1 MTTQLSLA
9 ATQGDL
15 DLLLRMRIWS
25 SSFLDAGLVAYAIKN
40 IIEGVIKYATSKQ
53 DPDALD
59 EAYRIAQDI
68 EDPSLRLQMC
78 ERIAESFVKIGCDL
92 IQDLSITQTN
102 QVNTTILLKPFKRS
116 LQLLKAEVKK
126 PQISLKIAG
135 MIDIIL
141 FSSKKSTGRDYIL
154 PLALYSLEIE
164 KPLERN
170 AMMSRIIAKLSEDIV
185 YPDSADPYE
194 VLAYILQNCYR
205 LKSTPETIDLI
216 HRLLDLMHDPF
227 IRLRELCTLA
237 DSAFRINDLVLCQ
250 KILDEVYLALPSL
263 PAEYQKILILAD
275 LTTGFREIDM
285 EKSRLCLHEGLDIL
299 RFVEPD
305 RNTLVRRQLVSAI
318 VRTGTLL
325 PEKIRMDLILEIIE
339 KISDPIEYVTAL
351 ISAYSLER
359 EYRGENTLHHIS
371 EAIARIDSPYDRA
384 ILILKIVPLALQNGE
399 DDFALDLLDKAE
411 KLSKSINIQ
420 HVADSIRD
428 EIAGILV
435 DFSRRQGDSKY
446 LKKSAEIIAL
456 IEDDYLRQYRLAQI
470 GFEDALENSV
480 PHTKIMSIL
489 TRINNGG
496 APGQIMTLEQ
506 TVRSITDRGKRALI
520 YCRLSILS
528 RDKADLKTAKRML
541 NNAIKESDI
550 IRPLS
555 KRAYIRCDI
564 AIKMYTAGYESVAQ
578 DILDDAIDAA
588 TNIRQSILRD
598 EVFNELRLAM
608 RVMQGGGQE

>member
-1 MTTQLSLA
+1 
-9 ATQGDL
+9 
-15 DLLLRMRIWS
+15 
-25 SSFLDAGLVAYAIKN
+25 
-40 IIEGVIKYATSKQ
+40 
-53 DPDALD
+53 
-59 EAYRIAQDI
+59 
-68 EDPSLRLQMC
+68 
-78 ERIAESFVKIGCDL
+78 
-92 IQDLSITQTN
+92 
-102 QVNTTILLKPFKRS
+102 
-116 LQLLKAEVKK
+116 
-126 PQISLKIAG
+126 
-135 MIDIIL
+135 
-141 FSSKKSTGRDYIL
+141 
-154 PLALYSLEIE
+154 
-164 KPLERN
+164 
-170 AMMSRIIAKLSEDIV
+170 
-185 YPDSADPYE
+185 
-194 VLAYILQNCYR
+194 
-205 LKSTPETIDLI
+205 
-216 HRLLDLMHDPF
+216 
-227 IRLRELCTLA
+227 
-237 DSAFRINDLVLCQ
+237 
-250 KILDEVYLALPSL
+250 
-263 PAEYQKILILAD
+263 
-275 LTTGFREIDM
+275 
-285 EKSRLCLHEGLDIL
+285 
-299 RFVEPD
+299 
-305 RNTLVRRQLVSAI
+305 
-318 VRTGTLL
+318 
-325 PEKIRMDLILEIIE
+325 MDLILEIIE

-371 EAIARIDSPYDRA
+371 EAIARIDSPYHRA